1 MSMAN
6 LTMVSC
12 AVDRK
17 YCVGGETSLITCQL
31 TNKTGYSIDTVTG
44 RYNIRIGTSIH
55 SGSLTGGM
63 SGGKWSNGT
72 SKTFL
77 FSFSAPE
84 AAHEALLYNGS
95 KTAAVELEFI
105 TDSGNHSW
113 EDTYSNALYLIDAHS
128 GLSIDT
134 FNMQRCSYSGV
145 VGDDQLYALLDLK
158 ISKGSSATGLT
169 MYMYYSST
177 GTATTSSSYIN
188 LTSYISTA
196 ANTGYSGNYTL
207 LRSLKSWASGSD
219 WDILLV
225 LADSYESVSA
235 RATLPSAW
243 TNLDLSGLSSG
254 GVAVGK
260 FSGST
265 QGYPLFEVAY
275 PSIFSDEVDMN
286 APVTFTDDVTVNGFN
301 IAGAFLNS
309 DSVNA
314 QIGTWLAGSMTGTI
328 YRKVVPFTSSI
339 SAGAES
345 SASFSAFVSSV
356 KAIVSLRGVALNDT
370 GTTWFPLPMVYP
382 ASTGYNS
389 GVWATVSGSTI
400 KVTVRPGSKGFTK
413 AFVVVEYI

>member
-1 MSMAN
+1 MSMTN

-77 FSFSAPE
+77 FSFSTPE
-84 AAHEALLYNGS
+84 AVHEALLSNGS
-95 KTAAVELEFI
+95 KTAAVELVFL
-105 TDSGNHSW
+105 TDSGNRSW

-177 GTATTSSSYIN
+177 GTATTNSSYIN

-196 ANTGYSGNYTL
+196 ASTGYSGNYTL

-235 RATLPSAW
+235 RASLPSAW
-243 TNLDLSGLSSG
+243 TNLDLSGLSTG

-265 QGYPLFEVAY
+265 QNNPLFEVAY
-275 PSIFSDEVDMN
+275 PSVFSGEVNMN
-286 APVTFTDDVTVNGFN
+286 APVTFTGDVTVNGFN
-301 IAGAFLNS
+301 IAGAFLYTDRAS
-309 DSVNA
+309 KTGVWITDAMDGMIYRRVVSF
-314 QIGTWLAGSMTGTI
+314 TGTI
-328 YRKVVPFTSSI
+328 SS
-339 SAGAES
+339 SAES
-345 SASFSAFVSSV
+345 SASFTASGSSV
-356 KAIVSLRGVALNDT
+356 KAIISLRGVALNDT

-382 ASTGYNS
+382 ASTGLNS
-389 GVWATVSGSTI
+389 GLWATVSGSTI